1 MPKPLNCCFPG
12 APCTEHRVLID
23 GLSDKHNALAAVVA
37 ANAETSR
44 AKIEQVEEA
53 TRSRDADI
61 NELKTEVILEK
72 ERREAADSSLA
83 AEIERERANREQAI
97 DLVRIDCATK
107 QSLAEA
113 KSELTADIATERNAR
128 ENTDA
133 AVLAER
139 NARMAADSALSQS
152 IASLASKETTDL
164 EAVNGRIDAA
174 NAAVAAERRDRA
186 DAVKAAK
193 DALSERL
200 DGVEEDFNTR
210 INRLTASTTEANS
223 AEALARQTADGRLSA
238 QISTALQSASD
249 AQSAAT
255 RLEETV
261 AENKTLA
268 GEWDAQTLADAK
280 EYADGVKTQL
290 RQEIDTRVQAVFVY
304 RGQRESNRASDLPLE
319 GNKVG
324 DVYNVKKYY
333 FDDGTTF
340 VEGANV
346 VWNGTAWD
354 KMSED
359 LDLSVFADKE
369 ATAAALEAHGQ
380 RLDGHEGRI
389 ETLEEK
395 VSDVE
400 GTQLPALAERMQ
412 SAETTLSSATQSIS
426 DAEARIST
434 LESTVE
440 VAVADLG
447 EKPTG
452 GTTVWG
458 ALVAA
463 KSVADSAQ
471 SGVTALEQRVG
482 DEIAPAVQTLE
493 AAKTAL
499 EGRATA
505 LEGRATALEAA
516 DVAFRQELGGCPDG
530 EDSDGC
536 LWNGKTVWGSIEQN
550 YNSARAANNGVA
562 ALGGALNTLDT
573 RTTALDTKAT
583 ALESQL
589 GVLRDTTIP
598 AAVQSAKDYAD
609 AADTTLATTF
619 DGKVAEEATLREQND
634 AALGQRIDN
643 LAQTI
648 ANDYA
653 LVQVDDSTRALVNR
667 AHNRFTVVEG
677 GTVSFTMPPTAGDN
691 RSRDFTLRLVVAGG
705 VTASL
710 AFAGFGDEGTPT
722 LEKKKGETGVLDLS
736 EGVNILTFT
745 ETAKNVY
752 FVARVESETI

>member
-12 APCTEHRVLID
+12 TPCTEHRVLID

-37 ANAETSR
+37 ANAESAR

-61 NELKTEVILEK
+61 NELKTNVVLEK
-72 ERREAADSSLA
+72 ERREAADSTLA
-83 AEIERERANREQAI
+83 ADIERERANREQSI
-97 DLVRIDCATK
+97 ELVRIDCATK
-107 QSLAEA
+107 QSLSEA

-139 NARMAADSALSQS
+139 NARMAADTALSQS
-152 IASLASKETTDL
+152 IASLASKEATDL
-164 EAVNGRIDAA
+164 EAANGRIDAA

-249 AQSAAT
+249 AQSAVT

-359 LDLSVFADKE
+359 LDLSVFADKA

-395 VSDVE
+395 VSDIE
-400 GTQLPALAERMQ
+400 GTQLPALSERMQ

-434 LESTVE
+434 LEDFRS
-440 VAVADLG
+440 
-447 EKPTG
+447 
-452 GTTVWG
+452 
-458 ALVAA
+458 AA
-463 KSVADSAQ
+463 GSRLDSAEARLTATEQIAATAQ
-471 SGVTALEQRVG
+471 SGVGMLEQRIN
-482 DEIAPAVQTLE
+482 DDIAPVLQSHE

-516 DVAFRQELGGCPDG
+516 DVAFRKELGGCPDG
-530 EDSDGC
+530 EDADGC

-550 YNSARAANNGVA
+550 YNAARAANNGVA

-573 RTTALDTKAT
+573 RTTALSTKAT

-653 LVQVDDSTRALVNR
+653 LVQVDDSTLALVNR

-677 GTVSFTMPPTAGDN
+677 GTVTFTMPPKAGDN

-736 EGVNILTFT
+736 EGVNIITFT

-752 FVARVESETI
+752 FVARVEAETI

>member
-12 APCTEHRVLID
+12 TPTPCTEHRVLID

-37 ANAETSR
+37 ANAESAR

-61 NELKTEVILEK
+61 NELKTNVVLEK

-83 AEIERERANREQAI
+83 ADIERERANSEQAI
-97 DLVRIDCATK
+97 ELVRIDCATK
-107 QSLAEA
+107 QSLSEA

-139 NARMAADSALSQS
+139 NARMAADTALSQS
-152 IASLASKETTDL
+152 IASLASKEATDL
-164 EAVNGRIDAA
+164 EAANGRIDAA

-249 AQSAAT
+249 AQSAVT

-359 LDLSVFADKE
+359 LDLSVFADKA

-395 VSDVE
+395 VSDIE
-400 GTQLPALAERMQ
+400 GTQLPALSERMQ

-434 LESTVE
+434 LEDFRS
-440 VAVADLG
+440 
-447 EKPTG
+447 
-452 GTTVWG
+452 
-458 ALVAA
+458 AA
-463 KSVADSAQ
+463 GSRLDSAEARLTATEQIAATAQ
-471 SGVTALEQRVG
+471 SGVGMLEQRIN
-482 DEIAPAVQTLE
+482 DDIAPVLQSHE

-516 DVAFRQELGGCPDG
+516 DVAFRKELGGCPEG
-530 EDSDGC
+530 EDADGC

-550 YNSARAANNGVA
+550 YNAARAANNGVA

-573 RTTALDTKAT
+573 RTTALSTKAT

-653 LVQVDDSTRALVNR
+653 LVQVDDSTLALVNR

-677 GTVSFTMPPTAGDN
+677 GTVTFTMPPKAGDN

-736 EGVNILTFT
+736 EGVNIITFT

-752 FVARVESETI
+752 FVARVEAETI

>member
-12 APCTEHRVLID
+12 TPCTEHRVLID

-37 ANAETSR
+37 ANAESAR

-61 NELKTEVILEK
+61 NELKTNVILEK

-83 AEIERERANREQAI
+83 ADIERERANREQAI
-97 DLVRIDCATK
+97 ELVRIDCATK
-107 QSLAEA
+107 QSLSEA

-152 IASLASKETTDL
+152 IASLSSKEATDL

-186 DAVKAAK
+186 DAVKSAK

-249 AQSAAT
+249 AQSAVT

-395 VSDVE
+395 VSDIE
-400 GTQLPALAERMQ
+400 GTQIPALSERMQ
-412 SAETTLSSATQSIS
+412 TAETTLSSATQSIS

-434 LESTVE
+434 LEDFRS
-440 VAVADLG
+440 
-447 EKPTG
+447 
-452 GTTVWG
+452 
-458 ALVAA
+458 AA
-463 KSVADSAQ
+463 GSRLDSAEARLTATEQIAASAQ
-471 SGVTALEQRVG
+471 SGVGMLEQRIN
-482 DEIAPAVQTLE
+482 DDIAPVLQSHE

-516 DVAFRQELGGCPDG
+516 DVAFRKELGGCPDG
-530 EDSDGC
+530 EDADGC
-536 LWNGKTVWGSIEQN
+536 LWSGKTVWGSIEQN
-550 YNSARAANNGVA
+550 YNAARAANNGVA

-573 RTTALDTKAT
+573 RTTALTTKAT

-653 LVQVDDSTRALVNR
+653 LVQVDDSTHALVNR

-677 GTVSFTMPPTAGDN
+677 GTVTFTMPPTAGDN

-752 FVARVESETI
+752 FVARVEAETI

>member
-12 APCTEHRVLID
+12 TPCTEHRVLID

-37 ANAETSR
+37 ANAESAR

-61 NELKTEVILEK
+61 NELKTNVILEK

-83 AEIERERANREQAI
+83 ADIERERANREQAI
-97 DLVRIDCATK
+97 ELVRIDCATK
-107 QSLAEA
+107 QSLSEA

-139 NARMAADSALSQS
+139 NARMAADTALSQS
-152 IASLASKETTDL
+152 IASLASKEATDL
-164 EAVNGRIDAA
+164 EAANGRIDAA

-249 AQSAAT
+249 AQSAVT

-395 VSDVE
+395 VSDIE
-400 GTQLPALAERMQ
+400 GTQLPALSERMQ
-412 SAETTLSSATQSIS
+412 SAETTLSSATQRIS

-434 LESTVE
+434 LEDFRS
-440 VAVADLG
+440 
-447 EKPTG
+447 
-452 GTTVWG
+452 
-458 ALVAA
+458 AA
-463 KSVADSAQ
+463 GSRLDSAEARLTATEQIAASAQ
-471 SGVTALEQRVG
+471 SGVGMLEQRIN
-482 DEIAPAVQTLE
+482 DDIAPVLQSHE

-505 LEGRATALEAA
+505 LEGRATSLEAA
-516 DVAFRQELGGCPDG
+516 DVAFRKELGGCPDG
-530 EDSDGC
+530 EDADGC

-550 YNSARAANNGVA
+550 YNAARAANNGVA

-573 RTTALDTKAT
+573 RTTALSTKAT

-648 ANDYA
+648 ANDFA
-653 LVQVDDSTRALVNR
+653 LVQVDDSTLALVNR

-677 GTVSFTMPPTAGDN
+677 GTVTFTMPPTAGDN

-736 EGVNILTFT
+736 EGVNIITFT

-752 FVARVESETI
+752 FVARVEAETI

>member
-12 APCTEHRVLID
+12 TPCTEHRVLID

-37 ANAETSR
+37 ANAESAR

-61 NELKTEVILEK
+61 NELKTNVVLEK

-83 AEIERERANREQAI
+83 ADIERERANREQAI

-107 QSLAEA
+107 QSLSEA

-139 NARMAADSALSQS
+139 NARMAADTALSQS
-152 IASLASKETTDL
+152 IASLASKEATDL
-164 EAVNGRIDAA
+164 EAANGRIDAA

-249 AQSAAT
+249 AQSAVT

-395 VSDVE
+395 VSDIE
-400 GTQLPALAERMQ
+400 GTQLPALSERMQ

-434 LESTVE
+434 LEDFRSAAGSRLDSAEARLTSTE
-440 VAVADLG
+440 QI
-447 EKPTG
+447 
-452 GTTVWG
+452 
-458 ALVAA
+458 AA
-463 KSVADSAQ
+463 SAQ
-471 SGVTALEQRVG
+471 SGVGMLEQRIN
-482 DEIAPAVQTLE
+482 DDIAPVLQSHE

-516 DVAFRQELGGCPDG
+516 DVAFRSELGGCPDG
-530 EDSDGC
+530 EDADGC

-550 YNSARAANNGVA
+550 YNAARAANNGVA

-573 RTTALDTKAT
+573 RTTALSTKAT
-583 ALESQL
+583 ALESQF

-653 LVQVDDSTRALVNR
+653 LVQVDDSTLALVNR

-677 GTVSFTMPPTAGDN
+677 GTVTFTMPPTAGDN

-736 EGVNILTFT
+736 EGVNIITFT

-752 FVARVESETI
+752 FVARVEAETI

>member
-12 APCTEHRVLID
+12 TPCTEHRVLID

-37 ANAETSR
+37 ANAESAR

-61 NELKTEVILEK
+61 NELKTNVVLEK

-83 AEIERERANREQAI
+83 ADIERERANREQAI
-97 DLVRIDCATK
+97 ELVRIDCATK
-107 QSLAEA
+107 QSLSEA

-139 NARMAADSALSQS
+139 NARMAADTALSQS
-152 IASLASKETTDL
+152 IASLASKEATDL
-164 EAVNGRIDAA
+164 EAANGRIDAA

-249 AQSAAT
+249 AQSAVT

-369 ATAAALEAHGQ
+369 ATAAALAAHGQ
-380 RLDGHEGRI
+380 RLDDAEATVSELQTSLAEAQDGISSMRGELGEKPEAETTVWAQIGSLNASAERAESKI
-389 ETLEEK
+389 ETLE
-395 VSDVE
+395 DF
-400 GTQLPALAERMQ
+400 R
-412 SAETTLSSATQSIS
+412 SAAGSRLDS
-426 DAEARIST
+426 AEARLTATEQI
-434 LESTVE
+434 
-440 VAVADLG
+440 
-447 EKPTG
+447 
-452 GTTVWG
+452 
-458 ALVAA
+458 AA
-463 KSVADSAQ
+463 SAQ
-471 SGVTALEQRVG
+471 SGVGMLEQRIN
-482 DEIAPAVQTLE
+482 DDIAPVLQSHE

-516 DVAFRQELGGCPDG
+516 DVAFRKELGGCPDG
-530 EDSDGC
+530 EDADGC

-550 YNSARAANNGVA
+550 YNAARAANNGVA

-573 RTTALDTKAT
+573 RTTALSTKAT

-653 LVQVDDSTRALVNR
+653 LVQVDDSTLALVNR

-677 GTVSFTMPPTAGDN
+677 GTVTFTMPPTAGDN

-736 EGVNILTFT
+736 EGVNIITFT

-752 FVARVESETI
+752 FVARVEAETI

>member
-12 APCTEHRVLID
+12 TPCTEHRVLID

-37 ANAETSR
+37 ANAESAR

-61 NELKTEVILEK
+61 NELKTNVVLEK

-83 AEIERERANREQAI
+83 ADIERERANREQAI

-107 QSLAEA
+107 QSLSEA

-139 NARMAADSALSQS
+139 NARMAADTALSQS
-152 IASLASKETTDL
+152 IASLASKEATDL
-164 EAVNGRIDAA
+164 EAANGRIDAA

-249 AQSAAT
+249 AQSAVT

-268 GEWDAQTLADAK
+268 GEGDAQTLADAK

-395 VSDVE
+395 VSDIE
-400 GTQLPALAERMQ
+400 GTQLPALSERMQ

-434 LESTVE
+434 LEDFRSTAGSRLDSAE
-440 VAVADLG
+440 ARLTAT
-447 EKPTG
+447 EQI
-452 GTTVWG
+452 
-458 ALVAA
+458 AA
-463 KSVADSAQ
+463 SAQ
-471 SGVTALEQRVG
+471 SGVGMLEQRIN
-482 DEIAPAVQTLE
+482 DDIAPVLQSHE

-516 DVAFRQELGGCPDG
+516 DVAFRKELGGCPDG
-530 EDSDGC
+530 EDADGC

-550 YNSARAANNGVA
+550 YNAARAANNGVA

-573 RTTALDTKAT
+573 RTTALTTKAT

-653 LVQVDDSTRALVNR
+653 LVQVDDSTLALVNR

-677 GTVSFTMPPTAGDN
+677 GTVTFTMPPTAGDN

-752 FVARVESETI
+752 FVARVEAETI

>member
-1 MPKPLNCCFPG
+1 M
-12 APCTEHRVLID
+12 
-23 GLSDKHNALAAVVA
+23 
-37 ANAETSR
+37 
-44 AKIEQVEEA
+44 
-53 TRSRDADI
+53 
-61 NELKTEVILEK
+61 
-72 ERREAADSSLA
+72 
-83 AEIERERANREQAI
+83 
-97 DLVRIDCATK
+97 
-107 QSLAEA
+107 
-113 KSELTADIATERNAR
+113 
-128 ENTDA
+128 
-133 AVLAER
+133 
-139 NARMAADSALSQS
+139 
-152 IASLASKETTDL
+152 
-164 EAVNGRIDAA
+164 
-174 NAAVAAERRDRA
+174 
-186 DAVKAAK
+186 
-193 DALSERL
+193 
-200 DGVEEDFNTR
+200 
-210 INRLTASTTEANS
+210 
-223 AEALARQTADGRLSA
+223 
-238 QISTALQSASD
+238 
-249 AQSAAT
+249 
-255 RLEETV
+255 
-261 AENKTLA
+261 
-268 GEWDAQTLADAK
+268 
-280 EYADGVKTQL
+280 KTQL

-324 DVYNVKKYY
+324 YVYNVKKYY

-395 VSDVE
+395 VSDIE
-400 GTQLPALAERMQ
+400 GTQLPALSERMQ

-434 LESTVE
+434 LEDFRS
-440 VAVADLG
+440 
-447 EKPTG
+447 
-452 GTTVWG
+452 
-458 ALVAA
+458 AA
-463 KSVADSAQ
+463 GSRLDSAEARLTATEQIAATAQ
-471 SGVTALEQRVG
+471 SGVGMLELRIN
-482 DEIAPAVQTLE
+482 DDIAPVLQSHE

-516 DVAFRQELGGCPDG
+516 DVAFRKELGGCPEG
-530 EDSDGC
+530 EDADGC

-550 YNSARAANNGVA
+550 YNAARAANNGVA

-573 RTTALDTKAT
+573 RTTALSTKAT

-609 AADTTLATTF
+609 AADMTLATTF

-653 LVQVDDSTRALVNR
+653 LVQVDDSTLALVNR

-677 GTVSFTMPPTAGDN
+677 GTVTFTMPPTAGDN

-736 EGVNILTFT
+736 EGVNIITFT

-752 FVARVESETI
+752 FVARVEAETI